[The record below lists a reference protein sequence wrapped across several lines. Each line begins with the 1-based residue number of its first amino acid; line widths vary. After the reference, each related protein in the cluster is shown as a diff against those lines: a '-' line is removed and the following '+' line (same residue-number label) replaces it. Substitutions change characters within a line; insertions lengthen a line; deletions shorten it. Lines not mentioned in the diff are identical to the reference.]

1 MAEFAERLSPDSTLP
16 LIAAKQN
23 RSASAFRRRLGLLK
37 WLAPA
42 SLVFLVVVYELG
54 PSRWI
59 HNRLGADYHFVV
71 EILVYGTAGPALA
84 FLVLH
89 LLDQWLQERET
100 TELQALVLAHARE
113 RVRISRE
120 LNDDALQ
127 ILFAASTLLATL
139 KTAASDL
146 PPETAAALRETEQA
160 LSNAIQQLRDHLQ
173 TWPRPDDVS

>member
-1 MAEFAERLSPDSTLP
+1 MPEFAEKVLPDSTLP

-23 RSASAFRRRLGLLK
+23 RPASALRRRLGLLK

-54 PSRWI
+54 LSRWI
-59 HNRLGADYHFVV
+59 HDRLGSDSHFVG
-71 EILVYGTAGPALA
+71 EILVYGTVGPALA

-89 LLDQWLQERET
+89 FLEQWLQERET
-100 TELQALVLAHARE
+100 TELQALALAQARE

-120 LNDDALQ
+120 LSDDALQ

-139 KTAASDL
+139 KTAAPDL

-173 TWPRPDDVS
+173 T

>member
-1 MAEFAERLSPDSTLP
+1 MSEIAGKLSPDSTVP

-23 RSASAFRRRLGLLK
+23 RSASALRRRLSLLK
-37 WLAPA
+37 WLVPA
-42 SLVFLVVVYELG
+42 CLVFLVVVYELG

-59 HNRLGADYHFVV
+59 HDGLGSDHHFVV
-71 EILVYGTAGPALA
+71 EILVYGTVGPTLA

-89 LLDQWLQERET
+89 LLDYWLEERET

-120 LNDDALQ
+120 LSDDALQ

-139 KTAASDL
+139 KTATPDL
-146 PPETAAALRETEQA
+146 SPETAAALRETEQA
-160 LSNAIQQLRDHLQ
+160 LSHAIQQLRDHLQ
-173 TWPRPDDVS
+173 AQPR